1 VVEGGL
7 RFWREFL
14 LALAL
19 PAAAVVYFAIMLGLD
34 VMRIGTPSAALLV
47 NVGQAGVGF
56 LIAYSVSVAAIRI
69 RRTADQEK
77 WLGYIC
83 GIGVAGLLG
92 IVACFASAAY
102 REAGH
107 AGPFDKLGLVWSA
120 FSILTLGG
128 LIAFLPLVNYAVNV
142 SEPTSSL
149 DD

>member
-1 VVEGGL
+1 M

-77 WLGYIC
+77 WLGYTC

-92 IVACFASAAY
+92 IVVCFAAAAY

-107 AGPFDKLGLVWSA
+107 AGLVDKLCLVWA
-120 FSILTLGG
+120 TFSVLTLGG
-128 LIAFLPLVNYAVNV
+128 LIAFWPLVNHEVNV
-142 SEPTSSL
+142 SEPTGSP